1 MERRCLLVGRT
12 GDEVNEYS
20 LDNPS
25 VQTVCQNAAIINI
38 TYNTTGATGI
48 SNDGV
53 SGANGLPAGVSAAWS
68 GDVITI
74 SGTPTVAGT
83 FNYTIPLSGG
93 CGTVNATGSII
104 VTGISPPTAGAITQP
119 TCAVATGSFTIS

>member
-1 MERRCLLVGRT
+1 M
-12 GDEVNEYS
+12 NEYS

-68 GDVITI
+68 GD
-74 SGTPTVAGT
+74 
-83 FNYTIPLSGG
+83 L
-93 CGTVNATGSII
+93 
-104 VTGISPPTAGAITQP
+104 
-119 TCAVATGSFTIS
+119 